1 MSSPGDFYRRRLPHW
16 QPDGAPLFITWRL
29 VGSLPHAP
37 VGASSAAEAGRA
49 FVRLDR
55 QLDAAVTGPL
65 WLKDPR
71 IASLVAGS
79 FSCAERELG
88 LCEFRAWVLMPNHVH
103 VVVYPSAPLWRI
115 TKALK
120 GFTGKQ
126 ANRIL
131 GRAGDN
137 HSGSLSPSTTGS
149 GTATNSSA
157 SSDT

>member
-1 MSSPGDFYRRRLPHW
+1 
-16 QPDGAPLFITWRL
+16 
-29 VGSLPHAP
+29 
-37 VGASSAAEAGRA
+37 
-49 FVRLDR
+49 
-55 QLDAAVTGPL
+55 LDAAVTGPL

-120 GFTGKQ
+120 GFSGKQ

-131 GRAGDN
+131 GRAGQPFWQPESFDHWIRN
-137 HSGSLSPSTTGS
+137 CDELERIVRYVEGNPV
-149 GTATNSSA
+149 TAGLARTVAEWPWSSA
-157 SSDT
+157 SVG